1 MWHVYTI
8 KYYSAIKPIMPFG
21 VTRLD
26 LEMVILNEVVQTEND
41 KYYDI
46 TYMWGLK

>member
-1 MWHVYTI
+1 
-8 KYYSAIKPIMPFG
+8 MPFG

-26 LEMVILNEVVQTEND
+26 LEMVILNEVIQTEND

-46 TYMWGLK
+46 TYMWGLKRKSLSRV